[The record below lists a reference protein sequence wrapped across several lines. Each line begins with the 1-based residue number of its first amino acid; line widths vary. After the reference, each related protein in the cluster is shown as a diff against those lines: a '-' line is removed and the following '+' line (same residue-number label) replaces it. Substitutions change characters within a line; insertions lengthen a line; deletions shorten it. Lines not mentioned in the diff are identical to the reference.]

1 MVMTVHPTGRP
12 LAPEQTFF
20 SDTANDRLL
29 AMLMTL
35 AARLHV
41 ACDRL
46 TCLEILL
53 ESGQP
58 VTREALDR
66 FQPTPEQSARLEQ
79 DRQSLVAELMRCS
92 MGVEV
97 SLGAPAE
104 GVSQFDRP

>member
-104 GVSQFDRP
+104 GVGQFDRP

>member
-1 MVMTVHPTGRP
+1 MVMTAHPTGLP
-12 LAPEQTFF
+12 LKPEQTFF
-20 SDTANDRLL
+20 PDTANDRLL
-29 AMLMTL
+29 AMLMTI

-46 TCLEILL
+46 SCLEMLL

-66 FQPTPEQSARLEQ
+66 FQPSPEQATRLER
-79 DRQSLVAELMRCS
+79 DRQALVSELMRCS

-104 GVSQFDRP
+104 GVGRFDRS